1 MIDSIA
7 DTPDDDAPAVWM
19 LAVGQTLGFAT
30 LYYIYGALLVPI
42 EAETGWDRPALAIG
56 LTLALLVSAVAV
68 PLTGRLVDNGLGAEL
83 LAGGAGFGGLALLA
97 LSHAQSLLHW
107 YLAWSAVGLAMSAC
121 LYDTCFAFLTRRL
134 GATAR
139 GAIIRVTLVAG
150 LASTLAFP
158 LGALLSDAFGWRMAV
173 VTFGLMQICLTVPL
187 HFTAGVRLRRL
198 ERRGGPKPP
207 DGKGALRRASRLV
220 QFWYLCL
227 AFGLAHMNHGM
238 LVAYFIPLF
247 TGLGATK
254 AIAVTVASTVGPF
267 QVVGRLALMLRGERA
282 NIVFST
288 RGALI
293 GMTLASAILMLAGV
307 APPLLFLFA
316 VAQGGAIGMMSI
328 LRPVLIAE
336 VLGRD
341 GFGAISG
348 AVGSAPLVANAMAP
362 FIGALLLEAGG
373 VYALLTG
380 SLLIAAG
387 AAVFAFMV
395 RTMVQR

>member
-1 MIDSIA
+1 MTDLVA
-7 DTPDDDAPAVWM
+7 ETPDGDAPAIWM

-30 LYYIYGALLVPI
+30 LYYIYGALLVSI
-42 EAETGWDRPALAIG
+42 EADTGWDRPALAIG
-56 LTLALLVSAVAV
+56 LTLALIVSAIAV
-68 PLTGRLVDNGLGAEL
+68 PLTGRLVDRGFGAEL
-83 LAGGAGFGGLALLA
+83 LAGGAGFGGLSLLA
-97 LSHAQSLLHW
+97 LSQAQSLTHW
-107 YLAWSAVGLAMSAC
+107 YLAWSAIGLAMSAC

-134 GATAR
+134 GPTAR
-139 GAIIRVTLVAG
+139 AAIIRVTLVAG

-158 LGALLSDAFGWRMAV
+158 LGAVLADNFGWRVAV
-173 VTFGLMQICLTVPL
+173 ITFGLMQICLAMPL
-187 HFTAGVRLRRL
+187 HFTAGVRLRRR
-198 ERRGGPKPP
+198 ERLGGPKPS
-207 DGKGALRRASRLV
+207 DGKGALKQAMQQA

-227 AFGLAHMNHGM
+227 AFGLAFMNHGM
-238 LVAYFIPLF
+238 LVTYFIPLF

-254 AIAVTVASTVGPF
+254 AIAVAVASTVGPF

-282 NIVFST
+282 NILFST

-293 GMTLASAILMLAGV
+293 GMTLASAVLMAAGV
-307 APPLLFLFA
+307 ALPLLFLFA
-316 VAQGGAIGMMSI
+316 VVQGGAIGMMSI

-348 AVGSAPLVANAMAP
+348 AIGSAPLLANSMAP

-380 SLLIAAG
+380 SLIIAAG
-387 AAVFAFMV
+387 AAGFAFLV
-395 RTMVQR
+395 RTMAER